1 MDNFMNKLS
10 QRINAQDTIKA
21 NFMADTAEKEALKKQ
36 LAEYDAILQSMRNL
50 YLKQEE
56 NSEVFVQLAEKLEGM
71 NAEPAEKE
79 ALLKEIKD
87 YISRS
92 DEFTHKECVKVYRNV
107 QALLDEQNTK
117 FAESTGTIEAQVTA
131 INKYMNDFK
140 VPDMTAELE
149 ELRILARKAS
159 KGVVVNRI
167 LVVLAVLA
175 GVGNLACVLLI
186 HFGLL

>member
-1 MDNFMNKLS
+1 
-10 QRINAQDTIKA
+10 
-21 NFMADTAEKEALKKQ
+21 
-36 LAEYDAILQSMRNL
+36 
-50 YLKQEE
+50 
-56 NSEVFVQLAEKLEGM
+56 
-71 NAEPAEKE
+71 
-79 ALLKEIKD
+79 
-87 YISRS
+87 
-92 DEFTHKECVKVYRNV
+92 
-107 QALLDEQNTK
+107 
-117 FAESTGTIEAQVTA
+117 
-131 INKYMNDFK
+131 MNDFK

>member
-10 QRINAQDTIKA
+10 QRISAQDTIKA

-131 INKYMNDFK
+131 IKKYMNDFK

>member
-10 QRINAQDTIKA
+10 QRISAQDTIKA

-36 LAEYDAILQSMRNL
+36 LAEYDAVLQSVRNL

-56 NSEVFVQLAEKLEGM
+56 NSEAFALLAAKLESMGGD
-71 NAEPAEKE
+71 ASEKQ

-87 YISRS
+87 YINRS

-107 QALLDEQNTK
+107 QALLDEQNSK
-117 FAESTGTIEAQVTA
+117 FAESTGTINAQVTA
-131 INKYMNDFK
+131 LNKCMNDFK
-140 VPDMTAELE
+140 VPDVTAELNE
-149 ELRILARKAS
+149 IRTLARKSA
-159 KGVVVNRI
+159 KGVLINRI
-167 LVVLAVLA
+167 LLVLAILS
-175 GVGNLACVLLI
+175 GIGNLACVLLI